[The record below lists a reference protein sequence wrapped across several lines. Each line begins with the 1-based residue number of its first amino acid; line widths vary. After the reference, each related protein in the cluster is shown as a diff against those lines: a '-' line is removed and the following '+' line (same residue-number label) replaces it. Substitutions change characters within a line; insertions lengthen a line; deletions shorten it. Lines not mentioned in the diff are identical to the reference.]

1 MQHRWK
7 FMCAWPKHPRAQEQA
22 VRHGGPTSHQ
32 PGIRHPKAS
41 DGEADNFKEQLQLHR
56 RRARARPRSGDH
68 KGHHLRV
75 LPAVH
80 GLEDWRGHV
89 LLGCARA
96 GWLPRWERAD
106 VSELVSDKT
115 GMQGGFSLLQWGR
128 CTWHLPAML
137 PWYEGYGYGIRRYSD
152 TLFIKKYSDT
162 LFLRKYWYGDIKYI
176 L

>member
-106 VSELVSDKT
+106 VSELVFQTKLECREALVCCSEEDVHGT
-115 GMQGGFSLLQWGR
+115 YRGIW
-128 CTWHLPAML
+128 
-137 PWYEGYGYGIRRYSD
+137 IRRYSD
-152 TLFIKKYSDT
+152 TLFLK
-162 LFLRKYWYGDIKYI
+162 
-176 L
+176 